1 MELILIIAA
10 GIILAGIIVAYADVI
25 IAVFACLVLAAPA
38 MFSALY
44 IIADPITGY
53 DPVREIAEIVLACY
67 GAVIVIY
74 GAMLVIILIARVAD
88 WIRS

>member
-10 GIILAGIIVAYADVI
+10 GIILALFILANARAIVT
-25 IAVFACLVLAAPA
+25 VFACLVLAAPA

-53 DPVREIAEIVLACY
+53 DPVRDIAEIVLVGY
-67 GAVIVIY
+67 GAVIV
-74 GAMLVIILIARVAD
+74 MIILARIAD
-88 WIRS
+88 WP

>member
-10 GIILAGIIVAYADVI
+10 GIILALFVLANARAILAI
-25 IAVFACLVLAAPA
+25 FACLVLAAPA